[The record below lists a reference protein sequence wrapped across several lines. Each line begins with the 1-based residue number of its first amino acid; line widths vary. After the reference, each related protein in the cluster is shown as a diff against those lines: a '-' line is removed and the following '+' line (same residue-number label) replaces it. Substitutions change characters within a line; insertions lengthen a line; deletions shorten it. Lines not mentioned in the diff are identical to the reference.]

1 MKGQA
6 SVLVTHRE
14 QNNLEGDGRAK
25 KAVSYVSSKKRRKV
39 LNWVTALL
47 EEGKMHKDDKG

>member
-1 MKGQA
+1 MGIKGQA

-25 KAVSYVSSKKRRKV
+25 KHKAVSAAKKGEKF
-39 LNWVTALL
+39 
-47 EEGKMHKDDKG
+47 